1 MELEQKG
8 LEMGETLDEITE
20 GIFELLAERGNISS
34 ACKVAFDFCRLTG
47 DAGWEAKCREL
58 ASKLDE

>member
-1 MELEQKG
+1 
-8 LEMGETLDEITE
+8 MGETLDEITE